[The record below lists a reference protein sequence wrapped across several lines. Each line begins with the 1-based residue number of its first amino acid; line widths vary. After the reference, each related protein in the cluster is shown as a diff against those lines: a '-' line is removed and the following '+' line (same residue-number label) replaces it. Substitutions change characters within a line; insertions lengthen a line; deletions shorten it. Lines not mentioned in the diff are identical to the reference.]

1 MEDFQK
7 EMLEIKTSGNENSN
21 KIIKLVAAFKALL
34 TKTNDNEVPLFKM
47 RIIILL
53 SLFKIKFLNLK
64 KLLLK
69 LEIILDSLNDRLKS
83 NEKCFNRSIEM
94 IEKKMERFAN
104 QINNM
109 EKSNS
114 ENGENKRID
123 KVSNLLIKI
132 HFKINFI
139 FLIFEG

>member
-104 QINNM
+104 QIDNM
-109 EKSNS
+109 EKQNS
-114 ENGENKRID
+114 ENGKNKRID
-123 KVSNLLIKI
+123 KVRQDIY
-132 HFKINFI
+132 
-139 FLIFEG
+139 

>member
-1 MEDFQK
+1 M
-7 EMLEIKTSGNENSN
+7 
-21 KIIKLVAAFKALL
+21 
-34 TKTNDNEVPLFKM
+34 
-47 RIIILL
+47 
-53 SLFKIKFLNLK
+53 K
-64 KLLLK
+64 KQTLK
-69 LEIILDSLNDRLKS
+69 LEIISDSLKHHLKS
-83 NEKCFNRSIEM
+83 IEKCFSRSIEM
-94 IEKKMERFAN
+94 IEEKMERFAN
-104 QINNM
+104 QIVNM

>member
-1 MEDFQK
+1 MSEIERISDSFEK
-7 EMLEIKTSGNENSN
+7 RLE
-21 KIIKLVAAFKALL
+21 
-34 TKTNDNEVPLFKM
+34 
-47 RIIILL
+47 
-53 SLFKIKFLNLK
+53 
-64 KLLLK
+64 
-69 LEIILDSLNDRLKS
+69 S
-83 NEKCFNRSIEM
+83 NEQLFNRSIEM
-94 IEKKMERFAN
+94 IEEKMERFAN
-104 QINNM
+104 QIVNM